1 MVKTKRKSIL
11 RTLLCAVFALCFA
24 VGLSSLFASGTTAY
38 AATTPKYTVKFNWS
52 TKTTTGTGGG
62 TGSNT
67 ASGSG
72 VSYSMQTGQY
82 SFVDYSVTLYG
93 SSSSGTGTFES
104 GSYIGSNSVN
114 VIINSKVKIPTTIS
128 GNGTTVRRLKA
139 KGIGVYFEEQALD
152 SLKTEN
158 EMALGL
164 YSVLAQ
170 AESENISAN
179 VRWGIRQRMQSG
191 TFKFRYNL
199 LGYRKGDDG
208 NPEIVEE
215 EAQYVRAIFNMYLDG
230 KSLDQ
235 IKSYL
240 EGEGVLTKTGKNVW
254 NKCIIQAI
262 LTNERYCGDLL
273 MQKTFTENCIT
284 KKVKKN
290 RGEMPKYLIR
300 DNHPAIITHA
310 TFKMAQMEMARRGSV
325 RKKTDS
331 GITEQGKYSGKFAL
345 TDILVCGE
353 CGSPY
358 RRKTYS
364 RNGENKRVWRCLS
377 RLEHGTEFCS
387 DSITVDDETLKKT
400 IVRGISKAISD
411 KQDVLNLILSNL
423 AYAVTGEDDTLEM
436 YAIEKQLK
444 TLSGIMDET
453 MELAASST
461 GDGKRF
467 QEEMKSLSSQM
478 VVLREQ
484 LEIIKGRIDS
494 NKKVNEE
501 IENIKQCLSADSLD
515 FSEYNDVT
523 IRRLVEYIR
532 VMKDNSIIIV
542 LKGGMKIQE
551 NI

>member
-1 MVKTKRKSIL
+1 MQAVKRIVTKIDANPIL
-11 RTLLCAVFALCFA
+11 SKQNNENNLLRVA
-24 VGLSSLFASGTTAY
+24 AY
-38 AATTPKYTVKFNWS
+38 CRVSTDSEDQIESYKAQVAYYTDAISKNPRW
-52 TKTTTGTGGG
+52 K
-62 TGSNT
+62 
-67 ASGSG
+67 
-72 VSYSMQTGQY
+72 
-82 SFVDYSVTLYG
+82 FVDIYADEGITGMMAKKRTNFMRMMRDCEKGKIDLIITKSVAR
-93 SSSSGTGTFES
+93 FAR
-104 GSYIGSNSVN
+104 N
-114 VIINSKVKIPTTIS
+114 VVDSLNY
-128 GNGTTVRRLKA
+128 VRRLKA

-158 EMALGL
+158 EMALGI

-179 VRWGIRQRMQSG
+179 VKWGICQRMQSG

-208 NPEIVEE
+208 EPEIVEE
-215 EAQYVRAIFNMYLDG
+215 EAQYIRAIFNMYLDG

-235 IKSYL
+235 IKAYL
-240 EGEGVLTKTGKNVW
+240 ENERVFTKTGNAVW
-254 NKCIIQAI
+254 NKGIIQGI
-262 LTNERYCGDLL
+262 LSNERYCGDLL
-273 MQKTFTENCIT
+273 MQKTFTENCLT

-290 RGEMPKYLIR
+290 RGEMPKYLVK

-364 RNGENKRVWRCLS
+364 RNGKNKRVWRCLS

-400 IVRGISKAISD
+400 IVRGICKAVAD
-411 KQDVLNLILSNL
+411 KKEVLDLILSNL

-453 MELAASST
+453 VELAASST

-494 NKKVNEE
+494 NEKVNAE
-501 IENIKQCLSADSLD
+501 IENIKQYLTTDSLD
-515 FSEYNDVT
+515 FSEYSDVT

-542 LKGGMKIQE
+542 LKGGMQIQE
-551 NI
+551 SIEK